1 MCRMNERSACS
12 RRSTCPAICCRAI
25 SNGSPAPTRK
35 RRGRAGVRH
44 EAAGA
49 RRQAILEPL
58 ALELAPARHPPFQP
72 HHELGQHH
80 AHEGDDDD
88 RHEQLRG
95 REYVGVFDD
104 HAAEP
109 ADGGEELGDDD
120 ADDRQAD
127 REPDTRHDEGNR
139 RRQNDLPKNLPFG
152 GAIGSAD
159 LQHRAAHVADAGIGV
174 HGDGEDGDRDQDRD
188 LADEF
193 QARPQDD
200 QRDEGDA
207 RDGIERVDEGVEY
220 VFQRAPLRHDDA
232 ERNADHDG
240 ERHADRERPQG
251 LDQRLLERAVPDQ
264 LDRGPKDRAR
274 RRHEDRIHA
283 AAVIFPHHEEDR
295 DRGGANSVWACDNL
309 AQALRPC
316 RLRRRDRL
324 ARRHFRWR
332 IHGSLLSIS
341 RNSARH
347 FPKSGW
353 VRTSPPPT
361 RAPATGESTM
371 VRIRPGA
378 VWNTKMRSERI
389 SASSMLWVTKI
400 TVAPVRD
407 HIARKSSCSCSRVC
421 ASSAPKGSSMKMR
434 MGLRMSAR
442 AMPTRCCMPPD
453 NSWGK
458 CSAKAPSPTNSMK
471 WRASSRRSAA
481 PTPSI
486 SSGNSTLPIT
496 VRHGSRPKFWNTM
509 QASLRGAATGMPS
522 MVMRPSSAAM
532 RPAVRRSKVVLPHP
546 LGPSNVTSSPLR
558 TLAST
563 RSSATIS
570 SGRSFWPGRTRT
582 GKNLLTPS

>member
-1 MCRMNERSACS
+1 
-12 RRSTCPAICCRAI
+12 
-25 SNGSPAPTRK
+25 
-35 RRGRAGVRH
+35 
-44 EAAGA
+44 
-49 RRQAILEPL
+49 
-58 ALELAPARHPPFQP
+58 
-72 HHELGQHH
+72 
-80 AHEGDDDD
+80 
-88 RHEQLRG
+88 
-95 REYVGVFDD
+95 
-104 HAAEP
+104 
-109 ADGGEELGDDD
+109 
-120 ADDRQAD
+120 
-127 REPDTRHDEGNR
+127 
-139 RRQNDLPKNLPFG
+139 
-152 GAIGSAD
+152 
-159 LQHRAAHVADAGIGV
+159 
-174 HGDGEDGDRDQDRD
+174 GDGEDRDRDQNRD

-200 QRDEGDA
+200 QGNEGDA
-207 RDGIERVDEGVEY
+207 RDGIERVDEGVEH

-232 ERNADHDG
+232 QRNADHDG
-240 ERHADRERPQG
+240 ERHPDRERPQG
-251 LDQRLLERAVPDQ
+251 LDQRLLERAVLDQ
-264 LDRGPKDRAR
+264 LERSPKDRAR

-295 DRGGANSVWACDNL
+295 DRGGANGVGAQDNL
-309 AQALRPC
+309 AQALRPGE
-316 RLRRRDRL
+316 LRRRDRL
-324 ARRHFRWR
+324 AWRRFPR
-332 IHGSLLSIS
+332 IHDSLLSIS

-353 VRTSPPPT
+353 VRTSPPT

-371 VRIRPGA
+371 ARIRPGA
-378 VWNTKMRSERI
+378 VWNTKMRSERM

-442 AMPTRCCMPPD
+442 AMPPRCCMPPD

-458 CSAKAPSPTNSMK
+458 CSAKAPSPTSSMK
-471 WRASSRRSAA
+471 WRARSRRSAT

-509 QASLRGAATGMPS
+509 QASLRGPVTGVPA
-522 MVMRPSSAAM
+522 MVMRPSSAAIS
-532 RPAVRRSKVVLPHP
+532 PAVRRSNVVLPHP
-546 LGPSNVTSSPLR
+546 LGPSSVINWPLR
-558 TLAST
+558 TVALM

-570 SGRSFWPGRTRT
+570 SALSLRPERTRT